1 MVMVRAFHDDD
12 CPLGENGR
20 RAYWE
25 AREAFAS
32 TPPEARST
40 DADRIALAFAE
51 HELEEK
57 QVCTCGLDKVKFCFG

>member
-12 CPLGENGR
+12 CPLGENGM
-20 RAYWE
+20 RAYQE

-32 TPPEARST
+32 TPSEALSNVE
-40 DADRIALAFAE
+40 DRIDLAIAE
-51 HELEEK
+51 AELESK